1 MREMAR
7 NRRNI
12 RRKSIKEYMNM
23 KTFLIIVGIL
33 VAIIVVSIGING
45 TRLYFDRKEIA
56 KQQEE
61 IRQQSEEIFSQITD
75 NINQANQNISESDV
89 LIKMSAVGDILCSQ
103 EMLDDAY
110 NEQTKSYNF
119 SHIFNRVSGFIDE
132 ADIVMGT
139 METGITDSKEY
150 NSQNAPIEFA
160 QAVKNSGVNLVTIAH
175 NHSLDNGVDGLSET
189 QANLEELGYSVI
201 GSQIETA
208 NSVEIREVKGAKIAF
223 LTYSCLMDNEQARDK
238 EELNCVNMYSEEKAL
253 EDIEYAKENGAE
265 YICVMI
271 HWGDAITE
279 TVNSEQKEIADFL
292 VENDVDLIL
301 GAHPSVVQ
309 PMEVRKNKD
318 GDNVF
323 IAYSIGTYISTLSSE
338 DARTEL
344 VLNIELRKSGI
355 DGKVTLNKVNYTP
368 IYMLDNGADA
378 QNRFELID
386 MKGTVTSYSLGSTN
400 LVSRETYDKLVSALN
415 RLNGLFGGDAA

>member
-1 MREMAR
+1 MAR
-7 NRRNI
+7 NRRNT
-12 RRKSIKEYMNM
+12 RRKSIREYLNM

-33 VAIIVVSIGING
+33 VAIIIISIGING
-45 TRLYFDRKEIA
+45 TRLYFDIKEIA

-75 NINQANQNISESDV
+75 NINQTNQNISESDV

-119 SHIFNRVSGFIDE
+119 SHMFEGVSGFINE
-132 ADIVMGT
+132 ADIVLGT
-139 METGITDSKEY
+139 METGVTDSKEY
-150 NSQNAPIEFA
+150 DSKNAPIEFA
-160 QAVKNSGVNLVTIAH
+160 QAVKDSGVNLVTIAH
-175 NHSLDNGVDGLSET
+175 NHSLDNGVDGLAET
-189 QANLEELGYSVI
+189 QANMKELGYSLI

-208 NSVEIREVKGAKIAF
+208 NSVEIKQVKNAKIAF
-223 LTYSCLMDNEQARDK
+223 LTYTCLMDNEQGKSED
-238 EELNCVNMYSEEKAL
+238 ELKCVNMYSEERVLKDL
-253 EDIEYAKENGAE
+253 KYAKENGAE
-265 YICVMI
+265 YICVAI

-279 TVNSEQKEIADFL
+279 KVNSEQKEVADFL
-292 VENDVDLIL
+292 VENGVDLIL
-301 GAHPSVVQ
+301 GSHPSVVQ
-309 PMEVRKNKD
+309 PMEIRKNEN

-368 IYMLDNGADA
+368 IYMLDNGENA

-386 MKGTVTSYSLGSTN
+386 LKGTVTSYSLENTN
-400 LVSRETYDKLVSALN
+400 EISKETYDKLVNALN
-415 RLNGLFGGDAA
+415 KLNKQFTN

>member
-1 MREMAR
+1 MAR

-12 RRKSIKEYMNM
+12 RRKSIREYLNM

-119 SHIFNRVSGFIDE
+119 SHMFNRVAGFIDE

-189 QANLEELGYSVI
+189 QKNLEKLDYSVI
-201 GSQIETA
+201 GSQIDTA

-223 LTYSCLMDNEQARDK
+223 LTYTCFMDNEQAKDK

-253 EDIEYAKENGAE
+253 EDIEYAEENGAE
-265 YICVMI
+265 HICVMI

-292 VENDVDLIL
+292 VDNGVDLIL
-301 GAHPSVVQ
+301 GSHPSVVQ

-338 DARTEL
+338 EARTEL

-368 IYMLDNGADA
+368 IYMLDNGTDA
-378 QNRFELID
+378 QDRFELID

-415 RLNGLFGGDAA
+415 KLNGLFGGDAA

>member
-33 VAIIVVSIGING
+33 IAIIVVSIGING

-56 KQQEE
+56 RQQEE

-119 SHIFNRVSGFIDE
+119 SHMFSRVSGFIDE
-132 ADIVMGT
+132 ADVVMGT

-189 QANLEELGYSVI
+189 QKNLEKLDYSVI
-201 GSQIETA
+201 GSQIDTA

-223 LTYSCLMDNEQARDK
+223 LSYTCFMDNEQAKDK

-368 IYMLDNGADA
+368 IYMLDNGTDA
-378 QNRFELID
+378 KDRFELID
-386 MKGTVTSYSLGSTN
+386 MKGTATSYSLGSTN

-415 RLNGLFGGDAA
+415 KLNDLFGGDAA

>member
-1 MREMAR
+1 MAR

-12 RRKSIKEYMNM
+12 RRKSIREYLNM

-45 TRLYFDRKEIA
+45 TRLYFDRKEI
-56 KQQEE
+56 
-61 IRQQSEEIFSQITD
+61 RQQSEEIFSQITD
-75 NINQANQNISESDV
+75 NINQANQTISESDV

-119 SHIFNRVSGFIDE
+119 SHMFSRVSGFIDE

-189 QANLEELGYSVI
+189 QKNLEKLDYSVI

-208 NSVEIREVKGAKIAF
+208 NSVEIREVKGAKVAF
-223 LTYSCLMDNEQARDK
+223 LSYTCFMDNEQAKDK

-279 TVNSEQKEIADFL
+279 TVNSEQKETADFL

-301 GAHPSVVQ
+301 GSHPSVVQ

-386 MKGTVTSYSLGSTN
+386 MKGTVTSYSLGSTEGI
-400 LVSRETYDKLVSALN
+400 SRETYDKLVRALN

>member
-1 MREMAR
+1 MAR

-12 RRKSIKEYMNM
+12 RRRSIKEYLNM

-119 SHIFNRVSGFIDE
+119 SHMFSRVSGFIDE

-189 QANLEELGYSVI
+189 QKNLEKLDYSVI

-208 NSVEIREVKGAKIAF
+208 NSVEIREVKGAKVAF
-223 LTYSCLMDNEQARDK
+223 LSYTCFMDNEQAKDK

-279 TVNSEQKEIADFL
+279 TVNSEQKETADFL

-301 GAHPSVVQ
+301 GSHPSVVQ

-386 MKGTVTSYSLGSTN
+386 MKGTVTSYSLGSTEGI
-400 LVSRETYDKLVSALN
+400 SRETYDKLVRALN

>member
-1 MREMAR
+1 MAR

-12 RRKSIKEYMNM
+12 RRKSIREYLNM

-75 NINQANQNISESDV
+75 NINQANQTISESDV

-119 SHIFNRVSGFIDE
+119 SHMFNRVSGFIDE

-223 LTYSCLMDNEQARDK
+223 LSYTCFMDNEQAKDK

-301 GAHPSVVQ
+301 GSHPSVVQ

-344 VLNIELRKSGI
+344 VLNIELRKSGT

-368 IYMLDNGADA
+368 IYMLDNGTDA
-378 QNRFELID
+378 KDRFELID
-386 MKGTVTSYSLGSTN
+386 MKGTATSYSLGSTEGI
-400 LVSRETYDKLVSALN
+400 SRETYDKLVSALN

>member
-1 MREMAR
+1 MAR

-12 RRKSIKEYMNM
+12 RRRSIKEYLNM

-119 SHIFNRVSGFIDE
+119 SHMFNRVSGFIDE

-189 QANLEELGYSVI
+189 QKNLEKLDYSVI
-201 GSQIETA
+201 GSQIDTA

-223 LTYSCLMDNEQARDK
+223 LSYTCFMDNEQAKDK

-309 PMEVRKNKD
+309 PMEVRKNAE

-344 VLNIELRKSGI
+344 VLNIELRKSGT

-368 IYMLDNGADA
+368 IYMLDNGTDA
-378 QNRFELID
+378 KDRFELID
-386 MKGTVTSYSLGSTN
+386 MKGTATSYSLGSTEGI
-400 LVSRETYDKLVSALN
+400 SRETYDKLVSALN
-415 RLNGLFGGDAA
+415 KLNGLFGGDAA

>member
-1 MREMAR
+1 MAR

-12 RRKSIKEYMNM
+12 RRKSIREYLNM

-75 NINQANQNISESDV
+75 NINQANQTISESDV

-119 SHIFNRVSGFIDE
+119 SHMFSRVSGFIDE

-189 QANLEELGYSVI
+189 QKNLEKLDYSVI
-201 GSQIETA
+201 GSQIDTA

-223 LTYSCLMDNEQARDK
+223 LSYTCFMDNEQAKDK

-309 PMEVRKNKD
+309 PMEVRKNAE

-344 VLNIELRKSGI
+344 VLNIELRKSGT

-368 IYMLDNGADA
+368 IYMLDNGTDA
-378 QNRFELID
+378 KDRFELID
-386 MKGTVTSYSLGSTN
+386 MKGTATSYSLGSTEGI
-400 LVSRETYDKLVSALN
+400 SRETYDKLVSALN
-415 RLNGLFGGDAA
+415 KLNGLFGGDAA

>member
-56 KQQEE
+56 RQQEE

-119 SHIFNRVSGFIDE
+119 SHMFNRVSGFIDE

-208 NSVEIREVKGAKIAF
+208 NSVGIREVKGAKIAF
-223 LTYSCLMDNEQARDK
+223 LTYSCLMDNEQARNK
-238 EELNCVNMYSEEKAL
+238 EELNCVNMYSEEKTL
-253 EDIEYAKENGAE
+253 EDIEYAKEKGAE

-309 PMEVRKNKD
+309 PMEVRKNKN

-400 LVSRETYDKLVSALN
+400 TISKETYDKLVSALN
-415 RLNGLFGGDAA
+415 RLNDLFGGDAA

>member
-1 MREMAR
+1 
-7 NRRNI
+7 
-12 RRKSIKEYMNM
+12 
-23 KTFLIIVGIL
+23 
-33 VAIIVVSIGING
+33 
-45 TRLYFDRKEIA
+45 
-56 KQQEE
+56 
-61 IRQQSEEIFSQITD
+61 
-75 NINQANQNISESDV
+75 
-89 LIKMSAVGDILCSQ
+89 
-103 EMLDDAY
+103 MLDDAY

-119 SHIFNRVSGFIDE
+119 SHMFNRVSGFIDE

-223 LTYSCLMDNEQARDK
+223 LTYSCLMDNEQARNK

-253 EDIEYAKENGAE
+253 DDIEYAKENGAE

-301 GAHPSVVQ
+301 GSHPSVVQ

-344 VLNIELRKSGI
+344 VLNIELRKSGT

-368 IYMLDNGADA
+368 IYMLDNGTDA
-378 QNRFELID
+378 KDRFELID
-386 MKGTVTSYSLGSTN
+386 MKGTATSYSLGSTEGI
-400 LVSRETYDKLVSALN
+400 SRETYDKLVSALN